1 MSRLRGALSH
11 VQAVSGYT
19 PRMAEV
25 AVYSIGG
32 VARMTGVAVGTLRTW
47 EERYGLV
54 VASRSA
60 GGQRRYSR
68 DQLEQLMFVA
78 REVREGMSPGDAH
91 RLLADR
97 DSTATGNP
105 EREASGVLIL
115 LAERDP
121 YAASYVDYFL
131 RTEGYRVELARDAE
145 EAERRFASLSPQ
157 LVIVELL
164 LSGGLGGALIERLK
178 LSGVLVVAISPL
190 AARDV
195 AAELGADAFLP
206 KPIDPVVLLSTVRDL
221 LGTSALTRPRVH
233 SIS

>member
-1 MSRLRGALSH
+1 MADVAL
-11 VQAVSGYT
+11 
-19 PRMAEV
+19 
-25 AVYSIGG
+25 YSIGA

-78 REVREGMSPGDAH
+78 REVNEGMSPGDAH

-97 DSTATGNP
+97 DSSAP
-105 EREASGVLIL
+105 ENSGRGSVGVLIL

-121 YAASYVDYFL
+121 HAASYLDYFL
-131 RTEGYRVELARDAE
+131 RTEGYRVELAGDAE
-145 EAERRFASLSPQ
+145 ETERRFASLAPQ

-164 LSGGLGGALIERLK
+164 LSGGLGGALVERLK
-178 LSGVLVVAISPL
+178 SSGVLVIAISPL
-190 AARDV
+190 AAGDV
-195 AAELGADAFLP
+195 SAALGADAFLQ
-206 KPIDPVVLLSTVRDL
+206 KPIDPVVLLSTVHDL
-221 LGTSALTRPRVH
+221 LGTSALTGARVR
-233 SIS
+233 STS

>member
-1 MSRLRGALSH
+1 MADVAL
-11 VQAVSGYT
+11 
-19 PRMAEV
+19 
-25 AVYSIGG
+25 YSIGA

-78 REVREGMSPGDAH
+78 REVHEGMSPGDAH

-97 DSTATGNP
+97 DSSAP
-105 EREASGVLIL
+105 ELSGRGTVGVLIL

-121 YAASYVDYFL
+121 NAASYLDYFL
-131 RTEGYRVELARDAE
+131 RTEGYRVELAGDAQ
-145 EAERRFASLSPQ
+145 EAERRFAALAPQ

-164 LSGGLGGALIERLK
+164 LSGGLGGALVERLK
-178 LSGVLVVAISPL
+178 SSGALVIAISPL
-190 AARDV
+190 AAGDV
-195 AAELGADAFLP
+195 SAELGADAFLQ

-221 LGTSALTRPRVH
+221 LGTSALTGARVR
-233 SIS
+233 STS